1 MQKNFLLDR
10 FLREINLGDFERSK
24 MLFLIILEA
33 LNFDFGKLTEFLKA
47 EIYQNAKIA
56 ASKNAKMAIL

>member
-24 MLFLIILEA
+24 MLFLIILD
-33 LNFDFGKLTEFLKA
+33 LNFDKLTEFLKA

-56 ASKNAKMAIL
+56 ALKNAKMAIL

>member
-1 MQKNFLLDR
+1 M
-10 FLREINLGDFERSK
+10 REINLGDFERSK
-24 MLFLIILEA
+24 MLFLTIFEA
-33 LNFDFGKLTEFLKA
+33 LNFDFGKLIEFLKA